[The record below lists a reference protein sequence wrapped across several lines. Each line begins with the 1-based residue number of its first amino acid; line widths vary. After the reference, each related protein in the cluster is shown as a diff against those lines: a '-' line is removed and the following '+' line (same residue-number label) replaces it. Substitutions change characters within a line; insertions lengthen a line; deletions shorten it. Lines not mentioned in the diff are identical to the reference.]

1 MKHKHEHPLFVN
13 SQPRLLLCCLIV
25 PQTIFGITIIT
36 LLYHAGYDERPR
48 YLNEAGIFFWM
59 LMTISMTG
67 LGARIILG
75 VFWGSRKYLISSHR
89 PSLLQELCAAA
100 KTL

>member
-1 MKHKHEHPLFVN
+1 MGKHKHEHPLFVN

-75 VFWGSRKYLISSHR
+75 VF
-89 PSLLQELCAAA
+89 
-100 KTL
+100 